1 MYIRWIF
8 SVNYMYV
15 TLKTTSFKY
24 LNILYLDNLPVKQAD
39 LCTEIRF
46 KYNLN
51 YLISAIHSQT
61 QR

>member
-1 MYIRWIF
+1 MYVRWIF
-8 SVNYMYV
+8 SVNYV

-39 LCTEIRF
+39 LCTEIQF